1 MGGVAAVPGEWPWQV
16 QLGYFDDVES
26 YPHICGGAIL
36 DHYWVVT
43 AAHCVRSRSRIR
55 VPANFNVTVGRFIP
69 AILILSSSSLLKSY
83 LQEPSP
89 HLSNLHLGVLWG
101 TFQ

>member
-26 YPHICGGAIL
+26 YPHICGGTIM

-55 VPANFNVTVGRFIP
+55 VPANFNVTVGRFISVSRNIIVVVI
-69 AILILSSSSLLKSY
+69 AKVILSRTSSSSLQFTPWSVVGKL
-83 LQEPSP
+83 
-89 HLSNLHLGVLWG
+89 
-101 TFQ
+101 